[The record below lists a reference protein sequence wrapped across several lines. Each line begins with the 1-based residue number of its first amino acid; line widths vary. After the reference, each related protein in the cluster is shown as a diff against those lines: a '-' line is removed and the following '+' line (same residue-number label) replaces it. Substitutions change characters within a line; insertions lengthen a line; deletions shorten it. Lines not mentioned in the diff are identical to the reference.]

1 HGRIEEIFR
10 QGQYRLY
17 IQGVHIRNRRWR
29 YGDQGQQ
36 YEHHR
41 DHAGR
46 RGRHRFNDQNDQDKD
61 HQLILFNLSGFMKKL
76 LVFVFAVSLFGGGS
90 ALAQCNAET
99 LSTKCIPKLAEGF
112 NFLKSYKI
120 EKGAKPYVEYS
131 YVFTKGTQYMI
142 NICAGGQTPNGIV
155 VSLFDS

>member
-1 HGRIEEIFR
+1 
-10 QGQYRLY
+10 
-17 IQGVHIRNRRWR
+17 
-29 YGDQGQQ
+29 
-36 YEHHR
+36 
-41 DHAGR
+41 
-46 RGRHRFNDQNDQDKD
+46 
-61 HQLILFNLSGFMKKL
+61 MKKL

-99 LSTKCIPKLAEGF
+99 LSTQCIPKLAEGF

-142 NICAGGQTPNGIV
+142 NICASDQDADGIV
-155 VSLFDS
+155 VTLYDSKRNKVASNKDGDRYFNAIAYPCNSTGIYYIQYTFDENSACGGSALGFKR